1 MSQQKVDKYKEK
13 KANREKIMKKE
24 KRIRRVE
31 FIVIIAVIAAAVVW
45 FGVSVYNNSKAQEQ
59 TGTVYL
65 DSKDV
70 VDYMNDPEAYVKA
83 QESGEDTGTEAAEDE
98 AVEVVETG
106 AEGEDAVEVVTD
118 EEAAP
123 EGE

>member
-24 KRIRRVE
+24 KRVRRIE
-31 FIVIIAVIAAAVVW
+31 FIVVIAVIAAAVVW

-83 QESGEDTGTEAAEDE
+83 QESGEDAGTETEGTEEEAAEEVVLDE
-98 AVEVVETG
+98 AAEEAVADET
-106 AEGEDAVEVVTD
+106 
-118 EEAAP
+118 AAP